1 MCCMSHEMQYIPM
14 IIYKGKWRT
23 MLRDSDDAPIDHVTF
38 KVREIL
44 VVKDANNNYS
54 KSGTDATDCT
64 EHWKTIDLEFDA
76 VIIESIVGHSRKN

>member
-1 MCCMSHEMQYIPM
+1 M
-14 IIYKGKWRT
+14 
-23 MLRDSDDAPIDHVTF
+23 TF

-64 EHWKTIDLEFDA
+64 EHWKTVDAEFDA
-76 VIIESIVGHSRKN
+76 GIIESIVGHSRKN

>member
-1 MCCMSHEMQYIPM
+1 M
-14 IIYKGKWRT
+14 
-23 MLRDSDDAPIDHVTF
+23 TF

-76 VIIESIVGHSRKN
+76 AIIECIVGHSRKN